1 MEVMLIVGLFAS
13 SALSLNFIVNQKYKL
28 AGSMNIINL
37 CLVVA
42 TAYQFD
48 QVKNIVWLFGIAAG
62 VVLVYFV
69 VRFLLKKKKKEKRE
83 LRREAPRLLLH
94 KAFQIFYCNA
104 FFFHQLCKFFNFLSL
119 FFFGFFCLCKF
130 KFFS

>member
-69 VRFLLKKKKKEKRE
+69 VRFLLKKKKKIISSRKLVRFC
-83 LRREAPRLLLH
+83 R
-94 KAFQIFYCNA
+94 
-104 FFFHQLCKFFNFLSL
+104 
-119 FFFGFFCLCKF
+119 GFWSSGGL
-130 KFFS
+130 

>member
-48 QVKNIVWLFGIAAG
+48 QVKNIVWLFGIAG
-62 VVLVYFV
+62 RSCTCLFCSKIS
-69 VRFLLKKKKKEKRE
+69 FKEEEKR
-83 LRREAPRLLLH
+83 
-94 KAFQIFYCNA
+94 KTTIY
-104 FFFHQLCKFFNFLSL
+104 
-119 FFFGFFCLCKF
+119 
-130 KFFS
+130 

>member
-69 VRFLLKKKKKEKRE
+69 VRFLLKKKKKENKYGM
-83 LRREAPRLLLH
+83 LIFSKLLSLVLSISLIIVSVM
-94 KAFQIFYCNA
+94 AFKGNS
-104 FFFHQLCKFFNFLSL
+104 FLSNI
-119 FFFGFFCLCKF
+119 CKHE
-130 KFFS
+130 

>member
-1 MEVMLIVGLFAS
+1 
-13 SALSLNFIVNQKYKL
+13 
-28 AGSMNIINL
+28 MNIINL

-69 VRFLLKKKKKEKRE
+69 VRFLLKEEERKTT
-83 LRREAPRLLLH
+83 
-94 KAFQIFYCNA
+94 IY
-104 FFFHQLCKFFNFLSL
+104 
-119 FFFGFFCLCKF
+119 
-130 KFFS
+130 

>member
-13 SALSLNFIVNQKYKL
+13 SALSLNF
-28 AGSMNIINL
+28 IINL

-48 QVKNIVWLFGIAAG
+48 QVKNIVWLFGIATG

-69 VRFLLKKKKKEKRE
+69 VRFLLKKKKKEKQQSIE
-83 LRREAPRLLLH
+83 NKVVDVDVVDKE
-94 KAFQIFYCNA
+94 N
-104 FFFHQLCKFFNFLSL
+104 
-119 FFFGFFCLCKF
+119 
-130 KFFS
+130 

>member
-42 TAYQFD
+42 TAYQFY

-69 VRFLLKKKKKEKRE
+69 VRFLLKKKKKIIYSRKLVRFC
-83 LRREAPRLLLH
+83 R
-94 KAFQIFYCNA
+94 
-104 FFFHQLCKFFNFLSL
+104 
-119 FFFGFFCLCKF
+119 GFWSSGGL
-130 KFFS
+130 

>member
-13 SALSLNFIVNQKYKL
+13 SALSLNFIVKL

-69 VRFLLKKKKKEKRE
+69 VRFLLKKKKKEKQQSIE
-83 LRREAPRLLLH
+83 NKVVDVGVVDKE
-94 KAFQIFYCNA
+94 N
-104 FFFHQLCKFFNFLSL
+104 
-119 FFFGFFCLCKF
+119 
-130 KFFS
+130 

>member
-13 SALSLNFIVNQKYKL
+13 SALSLNFMVNQKYKL

-37 CLVVA
+37 CLVV
-42 TAYQFD
+42 AYQFD

-69 VRFLLKKKKKEKRE
+69 VRFLLKKKKKEKQQSIE
-83 LRREAPRLLLH
+83 NKVVDVDVVDKE
-94 KAFQIFYCNA
+94 N
-104 FFFHQLCKFFNFLSL
+104 
-119 FFFGFFCLCKF
+119 
-130 KFFS
+130 

>member
-28 AGSMNIINL
+28 AGSMNIIL

-69 VRFLLKKKKKEKRE
+69 VRFLLKKKKKEKQQSIE
-83 LRREAPRLLLH
+83 NKVVDVDVVDKE
-94 KAFQIFYCNA
+94 N
-104 FFFHQLCKFFNFLSL
+104 
-119 FFFGFFCLCKF
+119 
-130 KFFS
+130 

>member
-1 MEVMLIVGLFAS
+1 
-13 SALSLNFIVNQKYKL
+13 
-28 AGSMNIINL
+28 MNIINL

-69 VRFLLKKKKKEKRE
+69 VRFLLKKKKEKQQSIENKVVDVDVVDKE
-83 LRREAPRLLLH
+83 
-94 KAFQIFYCNA
+94 N
-104 FFFHQLCKFFNFLSL
+104 
-119 FFFGFFCLCKF
+119 
-130 KFFS
+130 

>member
-69 VRFLLKKKKKEKRE
+69 VRFLLKKKKKIIYSRKLVRFC
-83 LRREAPRLLLH
+83 R
-94 KAFQIFYCNA
+94 
-104 FFFHQLCKFFNFLSL
+104 
-119 FFFGFFCLCKF
+119 GFWSSGGL
-130 KFFS
+130 

>member
-48 QVKNIVWLFGIAAG
+48 QVKNIVWLFG
-62 VVLVYFV
+62 VVLVYFL
-69 VRFLLKKKKKEKRE
+69 VRFLLKKQKKEKQQSIE
-83 LRREAPRLLLH
+83 NKVVDVEVVD
-94 KAFQIFYCNA
+94 KE
-104 FFFHQLCKFFNFLSL
+104 K
-119 FFFGFFCLCKF
+119 
-130 KFFS
+130 

>member
-69 VRFLLKKKKKEKRE
+69 VRFLLKKKKKEKQQSNTISSMRHAHSFGHGSWDDQDFQSSCGR
-83 LRREAPRLLLH
+83 LHNPLQYAGRNPVRLL
-94 KAFQIFYCNA
+94 FR
-104 FFFHQLCKFFNFLSL
+104 S
-119 FFFGFFCLCKF
+119 
-130 KFFS
+130 S

>member
-1 MEVMLIVGLFAS
+1 MEVMLIIGLFAS

-42 TAYQFD
+42 TAYQ
-48 QVKNIVWLFGIAAG
+48 VKNIVWLFGIAAG

-69 VRFLLKKKKKEKRE
+69 VRFLLKKKKKEKQQSIE
-83 LRREAPRLLLH
+83 NKVVDVDVVDKE
-94 KAFQIFYCNA
+94 N
-104 FFFHQLCKFFNFLSL
+104 
-119 FFFGFFCLCKF
+119 
-130 KFFS
+130 

>member
-48 QVKNIVWLFGIAAG
+48 QVKNIVWLFGIAA
-62 VVLVYFV
+62 
-69 VRFLLKKKKKEKRE
+69 VRFLLKKKKKEKQQSIE
-83 LRREAPRLLLH
+83 NKVVDVDVVDKE
-94 KAFQIFYCNA
+94 N
-104 FFFHQLCKFFNFLSL
+104 
-119 FFFGFFCLCKF
+119 
-130 KFFS
+130 

>member
-62 VVLVYFV
+62 SCTCLF
-69 VRFLLKKKKKEKRE
+69 FGKISFKEKEKRE
-83 LRREAPRLLLH
+83 TT
-94 KAFQIFYCNA
+94 IY
-104 FFFHQLCKFFNFLSL
+104 
-119 FFFGFFCLCKF
+119 
-130 KFFS
+130 

>member
-48 QVKNIVWLFGIAAG
+48 QVKNIVGYL
-62 VVLVYFV
+62 
-69 VRFLLKKKKKEKRE
+69 E
-83 LRREAPRLLLH
+83 LRQELYL
-94 KAFQIFYCNA
+94 FIFW
-104 FFFHQLCKFFNFLSL
+104 
-119 FFFGFFCLCKF
+119 
-130 KFFS
+130 

>member
-1 MEVMLIVGLFAS
+1 MLPVVEELYDKKEDQARSMKTYTAFFNTEPQLGTVIVGLFAS

-69 VRFLLKKKKKEKRE
+69 VRFLLKKKKKEKQQSIE
-83 LRREAPRLLLH
+83 NKVVDVDVVDKE
-94 KAFQIFYCNA
+94 N
-104 FFFHQLCKFFNFLSL
+104 
-119 FFFGFFCLCKF
+119 
-130 KFFS
+130 

>member
-62 VVLVYFV
+62 VVLV
-69 VRFLLKKKKKEKRE
+69 RFLLKKKKKEKQQSIE
-83 LRREAPRLLLH
+83 NKVVDVDVVDKE
-94 KAFQIFYCNA
+94 N
-104 FFFHQLCKFFNFLSL
+104 
-119 FFFGFFCLCKF
+119 
-130 KFFS
+130 

>member
-37 CLVVA
+37 CLGVA

-69 VRFLLKKKKKEKRE
+69 VRFLLKKKKKIIYSRKLVRFC
-83 LRREAPRLLLH
+83 R
-94 KAFQIFYCNA
+94 
-104 FFFHQLCKFFNFLSL
+104 
-119 FFFGFFCLCKF
+119 GFWSSGGL
-130 KFFS
+130 

>member
-62 VVLVYFV
+62 VVLVYFL
-69 VRFLLKKKKKEKRE
+69 VRFLLNRGV
-83 LRREAPRLLLH
+83 RSLLKVIGIHLSMVC
-94 KAFQIFYCNA
+94 IV
-104 FFFHQLCKFFNFLSL
+104 QLIRVNRITL
-119 FFFGFFCLCKF
+119 
-130 KFFS
+130 

>member
-48 QVKNIVWLFGIAAG
+48 QVKNIVW
-62 VVLVYFV
+62 
-69 VRFLLKKKKKEKRE
+69 
-83 LRREAPRLLLH
+83 
-94 KAFQIFYCNA
+94 
-104 FFFHQLCKFFNFLSL
+104 FF
-119 FFFGFFCLCKF
+119 
-130 KFFS
+130 

>member
-62 VVLVYFV
+62 VVLVYFSYNNNRV
-69 VRFLLKKKKKEKRE
+69 
-83 LRREAPRLLLH
+83 
-94 KAFQIFYCNA
+94 
-104 FFFHQLCKFFNFLSL
+104 CKITGKSEDIKNGNS
-119 FFFGFFCLCKF
+119 
-130 KFFS
+130 SSYN